1 MHVVLA
7 YKPILVDVVFEHVK
21 INSMKKQKIK
31 VQQHNT
37 GKWLILGLNW
47 LLTAYM
53 RHETPDNGI
62 WYDSLMPLLQ
72 ENINQLHLRFSFIQL

>member
-1 MHVVLA
+1 MHVVLTC
-7 YKPILVDVVFEHVK
+7 KPILVYVVFEHVK

-37 GKWLILGLNW
+37 GKWLILGLNG
-47 LLTAYM
+47 LFTANM

-62 WYDSLMPLLQ
+62 WYESLMPLLQ
-72 ENINQLHLRFSFIQL
+72 ENVNQIHLKI

>member
-21 INSMKKQKIK
+21 INSMKKQKTK

-37 GKWLILGLNW
+37 GKM
-47 LLTAYM
+47 AYFGNKLAA
-53 RHETPDNGI
+53 HCK
-62 WYDSLMPLLQ
+62 YDT
-72 ENINQLHLRFSFIQL
+72 

>member
-1 MHVVLA
+1 MHVVFA

-37 GKWLILGLNW
+37 EKM
-47 LLTAYM
+47 AYFGIKLAA
-53 RHETPDNGI
+53 HCKYETWNP
-62 WYDSLMPLLQ
+62 W
-72 ENINQLHLRFSFIQL
+72 

>member
-31 VQQHNT
+31 VQQHNI
-37 GKWLILGLNW
+37 GKMAYFGNIL
-47 LLTAYM
+47 AVQCKY
-53 RHETPDNGI
+53 ETWNP
-62 WYDSLMPLLQ
+62 W
-72 ENINQLHLRFSFIQL
+72 

>member
-37 GKWLILGLNW
+37 GKKASFGNKVAAQCKYEILKPLIM
-47 LLTAYM
+47 AYGM
-53 RHETPDNGI
+53 KA
-62 WYDSLMPLLQ
+62 
-72 ENINQLHLRFSFIQL
+72 

>member
-37 GKWLILGLNW
+37 GKM
-47 LLTAYM
+47 AYFGIKLAA
-53 RHETPDNGI
+53 HCKYETWNP
-62 WYDSLMPLLQ
+62 W
-72 ENINQLHLRFSFIQL
+72 

>member
-31 VQQHNT
+31 VQQHYT
-37 GKWLILGLNW
+37 GKMAYFGINW
-47 LLTAYM
+47 LLTANM

-62 WYDSLMPLLQ
+62 WYENLMPLLQ
-72 ENINQLHLRFSFIQL
+72 ENINQLYLRFNLIQL

>member
-21 INSMKKQKIK
+21 INSMTKQKIK

-37 GKWLILGLNW
+37 GKMAYLGIKLAVLRNGLNR
-47 LLTAYM
+47 AYCSVSA
-53 RHETPDNGI
+53 R
-62 WYDSLMPLLQ
+62 LKCQ
-72 ENINQLHLRFSFIQL
+72 F